1 MYNDMMKHLS
11 EVVLPFWKKLKD
23 DENGGYISYMS
34 YDLQTDPM
42 AERGCILNSRILWF
56 FSQAVISLKDKSL
69 LEYADHAYRALLS
82 MLDKEFGG
90 VYWSMNADGTVF
102 DSTKHTYNQ
111 AFAVYALS
119 TYYQASG
126 NEEALTHAR
135 SLFKLIEEK
144 LTDDVSYVDAMGRDF
159 TPVDNGKLS
168 ENGVMAAKTMNTL
181 LHLLEAYTELYRVS
195 GDGEVKQ
202 RLYFILGI
210 LEKKIFN
217 PAKRR
222 QEVFFD
228 REYNSIIDMHSY
240 GHDIE
245 TAWLADRTLEILDD
259 EELTARIRPIL
270 LVLADETYRVAFTE
284 KGFYNECVRGEVDKK
299 RIWWVQAE
307 ALVGF
312 LNAYE
317 KTGESRYLE
326 AARSQWRF
334 IEEKMIDRREGSEW
348 FWQLEDD
355 GETPSA
361 CKPIVEPWKCP
372 YHNGRMFFEV
382 IGRKAGKEL

>member
-1 MYNDMMKHLS
+1 MYSDMMKHLN

-23 DENGGYISYMS
+23 DKNGGYISYMS
-34 YDLQTDPM
+34 YDLETDPM

-56 FSQAVISLKDKSL
+56 FSQAVISLQDKSL
-69 LEYADHAYRALLS
+69 LEYADHAYNAFLT
-82 MLDKEFGG
+82 MLDDEFGG

-111 AFAVYALS
+111 AFAIYALS

-126 NEEALTHAR
+126 KEEALGHAR
-135 SLFKLIEEK
+135 SLFRLIEEK
-144 LTDDVSYVDAMGRDF
+144 FTDDVSYVDAAGRDF
-159 TPVDNGKLS
+159 SPVDNGKLS
-168 ENGVMAAKTMNTL
+168 ENGVMADKTMNTL

-195 GDGEVKQ
+195 GDAEVKK
-202 RLYFILGI
+202 RLYFIFDI
-210 LEKKIFN
+210 LENKIFN
-217 PAKRR
+217 TEKRR

-228 REYNSIIDMHSY
+228 REYNSILDMHSY

-245 TAWLADRTLEILDD
+245 TSWLADRTLEILGD
-259 EELTARIRPIL
+259 EQLTARIRPL
-270 LVLADETYRVAFTE
+270 LMMLADETYRVAFTE

-317 KTGESRYLE
+317 KTGEARYLE
-326 AARSQWRF
+326 AARSQWHF
-334 IEEKMIDRREGSEW
+334 IDEKLTDRREGSEW
-348 FWQLEDD
+348 FWMLEED
-355 GETPSA
+355 GETPSR
-361 CKPIVEPWKCP
+361 KPIVEPWKCP
-372 YHNGRMFFEV
+372 YHNGRMFFEI

>member
-1 MYNDMMKHLS
+1 MYNDMMKNLN

-23 DENGGYISYMS
+23 DKNGGYISYMS
-34 YDLQTDPM
+34 YGLETDPM

-56 FSQAVISLKDKSL
+56 FSQAVISLKDKGL
-69 LEYADHAYRALLS
+69 LEYADHAYKTLLS

-90 VYWSMNADGTVF
+90 VYWSLNADGTVF
-102 DSTKHTYNQ
+102 DATKHTYNQ
-111 AFAVYALS
+111 AFAIYALS
-119 TYYQASG
+119 TYYDASG
-126 NEEALTHAR
+126 NEEALSQAR
-135 SLFKLIEEK
+135 SLFRLIEEK
-144 LTDDVSYVDAMGRDF
+144 LTDDVSYVDAAGRDF
-159 TPVDNGKLS
+159 SPVDNGKLS
-168 ENGVMAAKTMNTL
+168 ENGVMADKTMNTL

-195 GDGEVKQ
+195 GDEDVKQ
-202 RLYFILGI
+202 RLYFIFDI

-217 PAKRR
+217 PEKRR
-222 QEVFFD
+222 LEVFFD

-259 EELTARIRPIL
+259 AQLTARIRPIL
-270 LVLADETYRVAFTE
+270 LTLADETYRVAFTE

-317 KTGESRYLE
+317 KTGETRYLE

-334 IEEKMIDRREGSEW
+334 IDRYMTDHREGSEW
-348 FWQLEDD
+348 FWQLEED
-355 GETPSA
+355 GETPSVY
-361 CKPIVEPWKCP
+361 KPIVEPWKCP